1 LAVGSG
7 SKQAEIGAVEPL
19 NRDEMEGFDKEFLA
33 KFKQK
38 VKVQK
43 DGRVSMDGFRFSK
56 KQVDELFKESK
67 KSQKSLLKHLQS
79 MSS

>member
-1 LAVGSG
+1 MAVGSG

-56 KQVDELFKESK
+56 NQVDELFKESK

-79 MSS
+79 WSS